1 MPFYEN
7 VFIARQDISSA
18 QIETIAD
25 TMVALI
31 EESGGR
37 LSRREYWGVRSL
49 AYRMKKNKKG
59 HYVLLNF
66 ECESAVVQEME
77 RLLRLNED
85 ILRILTIRTDD
96 LPEEPSVV
104 MASRNERTRY
114 RDRPDRNEDRAPR
127 RDASTNAD
135 KATADK
141 ATADKVT
148 ADKAPADKAT
158 ADKTPEA
165 PAEKAPETATEGEK
179 A

>member
-18 QIETIAD
+18 QIESIAD

-37 LSRREYWGVRSL
+37 LARREYWGVRSL

-59 HYVLLNF
+59 HYILLNF
-66 ECESAVVQEME
+66 ETPSATVQEME
-77 RLLRLNED
+77 RQLRLNED
-85 ILRILTIRTDD
+85 ILRFMTIRTDD

-104 MASRNERTRY
+104 MASRSERTRY
-114 RDRPDRNEDRAPR
+114 RDRPERNEDRAPR
-127 RDASTNAD
+127 REASS
-135 KATADK
+135 
-141 ATADKVT
+141 
-148 ADKAPADKAT
+148 AP
-158 ADKTPEA
+158 
-165 PAEKAPETATEGEK
+165 EKAPEPAAENTPATASEGEN

>member
-18 QIETIAD
+18 QIESIAD

-59 HYVLLNF
+59 HYILLNF
-66 ECESAVVQEME
+66 ETPSATVLEME
-77 RLLRLNED
+77 RQLRLNED
-85 ILRILTIRTDD
+85 ILRFMTIRTDD

-104 MASRNERTRY
+104 MASRGERTRY

-127 RDASTNAD
+127 REASSD
-135 KATADK
+135 SEKK
-141 ATADKVT
+141 
-148 ADKAPADKAT
+148 
-158 ADKTPEA
+158 PEA
-165 PAEKAPETATEGEK
+165 AVEKAPETASEGEE